1 MNTTYQPLPKI
12 QPNGITLLLGS
23 STGSNIDASL
33 SHAIEL
39 VKSQPSGSVLYLN
52 TVQDTRSMFLSA
64 RKQGLDPD
72 GNGLCHVDGD
82 VRKVIYILNVTRG
95 DLYRWRDTIKEFLY
109 MGYIQYVMVNS
120 WEFSSKNSRYREE
133 AVFFIKEITEG
144 LEGGYQPMH
153 ALIYA
158 EEIPSKPLVQK
169 IQRNG
174 FGKLTGL
181 TQTVHSISVKEQFEK
196 SDAIDKMLNLPEVK
210 QMAEFPPAPVWTDED
225 LTITLEEIE
234 RRVAAR
240 KKEIDKNNIK
250 EWYERKL
257 KKEAEASAKIEVPQP
272 EEKEQEQEDSPI
284 VQAIITSME
293 ELRKTPEAV
302 SKMPIHLNS
311 YSPIKAPVMRP
322 SKSEKINGGM
332 KIK

>member
-23 STGSNIDASL
+23 STGSNINASL

-64 RKQGLDPD
+64 RKLGLDPD

-82 VRKVIYILNVTRG
+82 VRKVIYILNITRG

-133 AVFFIKEITEG
+133 AVFFMKELTEG
-144 LEGGYQPMH
+144 LEGGYQPIH

-181 TQTVHSISVKEQFEK
+181 VQTVHSISVREQFEK
-196 SDAIDKMLNLPEVK
+196 NESIDEMLELPEV
-210 QMAEFPPAPVWTDED
+210 QQLREIPQAPVWTDED
-225 LTITLEEIE
+225 LSITLEEIE
-234 RRVAAR
+234 RRVASR
-240 KKEIDKNNIK
+240 KKEIDIK
-250 EWYERKL
+250 EWYERKQ
-257 KKEAEASAKIEVPQP
+257 KKEAESAAKIEAILP
-272 EEKEQEQEDSPI
+272 EDQSTI
-284 VQAIITSME
+284 IQAPVTSIE
-293 ELRKTPEAV
+293 ELRKTPETI
-302 SKMPIHLNS
+302 SKMPIHLNN
-311 YSPIKAPVMRP
+311 YSPIKSPVMRP
-322 SKSEKINGGM
+322 SRTGNVGKTM
-332 KIK
+332 IKK